1 MRGTAVPQGVSPLR
15 DQSLVLGS
23 HVGAATTRRPSRDA
37 AGRRHPGTTAPAC
50 GSHVTRRL
58 STEKTL
64 AVNDREQALQALQAL
79 DDSVIVGTDGEISTV
94 GQVYTDN
101 DMAAYLRDLVRPA
114 HPGST
119 VPAQERAVVN

>member
-64 AVNDREQALQALQAL
+64 AVNDREQALQAL

-94 GQVYTDN
+94 GQVYTTTTWQPIFVIWFGP
-101 DMAAYLRDLVRPA
+101 LTR
-114 HPGST
+114 
-119 VPAQERAVVN
+119 AQRSQHRNAPW